1 MEINWDTFR
10 TANRDSR
17 GIQFRFEDLC
27 RQLFEHEFLV
37 RNQHTYLHCNPNNPG
52 LEADPIYDESSKRKI
67 GFQVKFFENKVDYRQ
82 IEHSAEEIIAHYAG
96 QVDTV

>member
-27 RQLFEHEFLV
+27 RQLFEHEFLAG
-37 RNQHTYLHCNPNNPG
+37 NYHNHLHCNPNNPG
-52 LEADPIYDESSKRKI
+52 LEADPIY
-67 GFQVKFFENKVDYRQ
+67 
-82 IEHSAEEIIAHYAG
+82 EE
-96 QVDTV
+96 Q